1 MARPFVKWVG
11 GKAQLL
17 GDLLPLF
24 PRKIRTY
31 YEPFIGGGAC
41 FFTLA
46 AEGRFEHAVIN
57 DYNREL
63 TDVYRVIRDFPDE
76 LMKMLKWFEEA
87 YAAGP
92 KDMFESWREKDP
104 FELDPISRAG
114 RMIFL
119 NKAGYN
125 GLYRVNKAG
134 KFNAPWGHEP
144 TVTIFEEDNIR
155 DAALLLNWRT
165 TILTGDYEEALDMA
179 REGDF
184 VYLDPPYAPVSET
197 ADFASYTDKGFGPD
211 DQKRLRAVF
220 GRLYDKGVYAIQSN
234 SDAPELRALYDGFE
248 IHEIEA
254 KRNVNSKGD
263 GRGPVTELLIVSR
276 PFRQSQP
283 PVSVSP

>member
-1 MARPFVKWVG
+1 VARPFIKWVG

-17 GDLLPLF
+17 DDLLRLF

-57 DYNREL
+57 DWNREL

-76 LMKMLKWFEEA
+76 LMKMLRWFEGA

-92 KDMFESWREKDP
+92 KEMFEAWREKDP
-104 FELDPISRAG
+104 FDLDPISRAG
-114 RMIFL
+114 RMIVL
-119 NKAGYN
+119 NKAGFN

-144 TVTIFEEDNIR
+144 TVTTFEEDNIR
-155 DAALLLNWRT
+155 DAAHLLNWRT
-165 TILTGDYEEALDMA
+165 TILTGDFEDAVTVA

-184 VYLDPPYAPVSET
+184 VYLDPPYVPVSET
-197 ADFASYTDKGFGPD
+197 ADFASYTEKGFGMD
-211 DQKRLRAVF
+211 DQRRLRDVF
-220 GRLYDKGVYAIQSN
+220 VRLHQRGVYAIISN
-234 SDAPELRALYDGFE
+234 SDAPELRDLFKDFE
-248 IHEIEA
+248 IHEVDARRSI
-254 KRNVNSKGD
+254 NSKAD
-263 GRGPVTELLIVSR
+263 GRGPVKELLIVA
-276 PFRQSQP
+276 RQP
-283 PVSVSP
+283 EVTT

>member
-1 MARPFVKWVG
+1 MARPFIKWVG

-63 TDVYRVIRDFPDE
+63 TDVYRVVRDFPDE
-76 LMKMLKWFEEA
+76 LMRDLRDLEDRYPESPKPIFET
-87 YAAGP
+87 
-92 KDMFESWREKDP
+92 WRGLAP
-104 FELDPISRAG
+104 FDLDPVKRAA

-119 NKAGYN
+119 NKTGFN
-125 GLYRVNKAG
+125 GMYRVNKDG
-134 KFNAPWGHEP
+134 RFNVPWGQKEGR
-144 TVTIFEEDNIR
+144 VALFEEDIIR
-155 DAALLLNWRT
+155 DANHLLNWRA
-165 TILTGDYEEALDMA
+165 TILTGDFEEAIDTA

-197 ADFASYTDKGFGPD
+197 SDFAGYTDKGFGHEE
-211 DQKRLRAVF
+211 QLRLHAAF
-220 GRLYDKGVYAIQSN
+220 KRLYDKGVYAIQSN
-234 SDAPELRALYDGFE
+234 SDAPELRKLYEGFE

-254 KRNVNSKGD
+254 KRSINSKGE
-263 GRGPVTELLIVSR
+263 GRGPVTEVLIVSR
-276 PFRQSQP
+276 AP
-283 PVSVSP
+283 PRGISVTP

>member
-1 MARPFVKWVG
+1 VARPFVKWVG

-17 GDLLPLF
+17 GDLLPMF

-31 YEPFIGGGAC
+31 YEPFVGGGAC

-57 DYNREL
+57 DWNREL
-63 TDVYRVIRDFPDE
+63 TDAYRVIRDFPDE

-87 YAAGP
+87 YSAGP

-104 FELDPISRAG
+104 FDLDPISRAG

-144 TVTIFEEDNIR
+144 TVSTFEADNIR
-155 DAALLLNWRT
+155 DAAHLLNWKT
-165 TILTGDYEEALDMA
+165 TILTGDFEEAVAYA

-184 VYLDPPYAPVSET
+184 VYFDPPYVPVSDT
-197 ADFASYTDKGFGPD
+197 SDFESYTEAGFGMEG
-211 DQKRLRAVF
+211 QRRLHAVF
-220 GRLYDKGVYAIQSN
+220 QRLYDKGVYAIQSN
-234 SDAPELRALYDGFE
+234 SDAPELRELYDGFE
-248 IHEIEA
+248 IHEVDA
-254 KRNVNSKGD
+254 KRNINSKGE
-263 GRGPVTELLIVSR
+263 GRGPVKEILIVSR
-276 PFRQSQP
+276 SLRPSI
-283 PVSVSP
+283 PVPA